1 MEEWGI
7 RFERKDSQQ
16 SNTSKIATQRFN
28 ETGLCP
34 SFFLSDP
41 KFVLQTL
48 SLKTFAKE
56 TLVLERSAEV
66 SMKHVYE
73 DSSTLPPLLVSI
85 IVVDASD
92 FFMKHHF
99 LKNFVKGVDIFSG
112 LKINDTLFFCLGVL
126 CPFISPT
133 KSEQT
138 QINEKNFERVFLFSN
153 EKSFTYSL
161 RDVLLTDIRPRG
173 AGSILN

>member
-1 MEEWGI
+1 MMLFLDLMEEWGI
-7 RFERKDSQQ
+7 LFERKDSQQ

-66 SMKHVYE
+66 SMKHV
-73 DSSTLPPLLVSI
+73 
-85 IVVDASD
+85 
-92 FFMKHHF
+92 
-99 LKNFVKGVDIFSG
+99 
-112 LKINDTLFFCLGVL
+112 
-126 CPFISPT
+126 
-133 KSEQT
+133 
-138 QINEKNFERVFLFSN
+138 
-153 EKSFTYSL
+153 
-161 RDVLLTDIRPRG
+161 
-173 AGSILN
+173 